1 MRQLT
6 SISSP
11 RVEPS
16 GGTAP
21 ARPLPHDHGTARGVL
36 AAALCVP
43 LSVFGHA
50 GAGGALP
57 DLGLLLVLVAPLT
70 GLLIAVA
77 RRHRGPLA
85 ILVTLA
91 GAQLGLH
98 GLLQLLG
105 THHHASPSDPVLM
118 AGAHALVTM
127 LTALVMAGAESG
139 AGAVAGAL
147 RWLLARVQPMPL
159 TWSATCADRPIG
171 ALVVRAGPPH
181 TRLRDAAFRW
191 HRRRGPPARCH

>member
-6 SISSP
+6 GISSP
-11 RVEPS
+11 RVGPS

-21 ARPLPHDHGTARGVL
+21 ARPLPHDHGRARGGL

-57 DLGLLLVLVAPLT
+57 DLGLLVVLVAPLT
-70 GLLIAVA
+70 GLLIALA

-85 ILVTLA
+85 ILITLA

-105 THHHASPSDPVLM
+105 THHHVSPFDPVLM
-118 AGAHALVTM
+118 TGAHALVTT
-127 LTALVMAGAESG
+127 LTALVLAGAESG
-139 AGAVAGAL
+139 AGSVVAAL
-147 RWLLARVQPMPL
+147 RWLLDRVRVMPP
-159 TWSATCADRPIG
+159 TWSASSAEGPMT

-181 TRLRDAAFRW
+181 TRLRDAAFRR
-191 HRRRGPPARCH
+191 HRRRGPPARHH